1 MGCWQPAAVGAG
13 HRKPMKTSCFLAR
26 GAVSTLLIALN
37 MLKHWRVRDRSYMFV
52 YSMTCGQALRGLP
65 LATMASKSP
74 LGAFAPC
81 NFLAADMRST
91 CKAKR
96 IAMPS
101 IVDYGSLWLH
111 SRL

>member
-37 MLKHWRVRDRSYMFV
+37 MLKHWRVRDLYMIV

-74 LGAFAPC
+74 LGAFAPSH
-81 NFLAADMRST
+81 FLAADIIGRHVKQAHRHAIDSGLWITM
-91 CKAKR
+91 A
-96 IAMPS
+96 
-101 IVDYGSLWLH
+101 SL
-111 SRL
+111 